1 MVEST
6 ERKTKPLKRNH
17 VKKLTI
23 VLHTWLPTGKVLEPH
38 SQAICVSD
46 LSGGKLPSGIDCFFS
61 PSNELPVGVRIHAFT
76 SGAHDYG
83 KHNIVL
89 SNDTHKAI
97 KLSRG
102 FPLSAI
108 YYKYTS
114 LATKNTLAPTYGP
127 AQSNTEGPVPS
138 THPNTHTH
146 TPTQHE
152 KNQVNSMTTQNP
164 TMGIPSID
172 TLFDT
177 VVPSNLDPLAYNNLK
192 SCLHDYL
199 FAFTPKQ
206 PGTTGTT
213 PPNATR
219 PSRS

>member
-1 MVEST
+1 MVTVPFKFNNDVIEH
-6 ERKTKPLKRNH
+6 EFIGFLIGGVDGGVYRKENKAIEEEPCQQNNH
-17 VKKLTI
+17 CAPYMVT
-23 VLHTWLPTGKVLEPH
+23 HRKVLKPH

-83 KHNIVL
+83 KHKIVL

-102 FPLSAI
+102 FPLGAI
-108 YYKYTS
+108 YYKYTT
-114 LATKNTLAPTYGP
+114 LATKNTLAPTYGR

-152 KNQVNSMTTQNP
+152 KIKS
-164 TMGIPSID
+164 
-172 TLFDT
+172 TL
-177 VVPSNLDPLAYNNLK
+177 
-192 SCLHDYL
+192 
-199 FAFTPKQ
+199 
-206 PGTTGTT
+206 
-213 PPNATR
+213 
-219 PSRS
+219 